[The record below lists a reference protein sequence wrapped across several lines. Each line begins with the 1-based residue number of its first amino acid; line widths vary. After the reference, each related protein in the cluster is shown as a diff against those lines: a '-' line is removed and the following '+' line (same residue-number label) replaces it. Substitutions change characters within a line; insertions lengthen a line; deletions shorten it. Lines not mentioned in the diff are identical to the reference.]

1 MVWND
6 AENRDR
12 DWGETLTPDRVRKTL
27 TPRVADFFAD
37 FEKKTRLF
45 CSLGDQNKDI
55 SVASKM
61 LLTGVR

>member
-37 FEKKTRLF
+37 FEKKPTVLQSRGPEQGYKRCF
-45 CSLGDQNKDI
+45 EDVTNWG
-55 SVASKM
+55 
-61 LLTGVR
+61 

>member
-27 TPRVADFFAD
+27 TPRVADFVAD
-37 FEKKTRLF
+37 FEKKSDWVAVSGTRTR
-45 CSLGDQNKDI
+45 I
-55 SVASKM
+55 
-61 LLTGVR
+61 